1 MKKLMTILV
10 VFALCGVAM
19 AQGVTGTSS
28 AVAQFPLKNGEDL
41 DYINFKT
48 ETEQGSSGLKYTV
61 TNSIWKDLDGHRM
74 GHVYFTTM
82 SQEDLNAFNAANK
95 TNVKKVAVQFVG
107 AQPELSGTSNDKR
120 NWTVTDYGIYL
131 DQEDGTRKY
140 MSYNEYNN
148 YFELDPGQDFGV
160 YYKGTELEYNKKT
173 HRYETINIMATSTE
187 GYIGNYDKGIEKGPH
202 KGENKITVYDYN
214 EEGVIAPTDGYT
226 YKKFMCLFPTTSAD
240 MIHWEFML
248 QTRLDDPKV
257 SVRPEDVTEELPAAS
272 GQPLPGTLATLL
284 IGGLCAKALSKKN
297 KKH

>member
-10 VFALCGVAM
+10 LFALCGTAM
-19 AQGVTGTSS
+19 AVTGTSS
-28 AVAQFPLKNGEDL
+28 AKEQFPLQNGENL
-41 DYINFKT
+41 DYINYKT
-48 ETEQGSSGLKYTV
+48 NTEPGSTGLKYTV
-61 TNSIWKDLDGHRM
+61 TGSINKGDGNRM

-82 SQEDLNAFNAANK
+82 SQADLNEYNRINN
-95 TNVKKVAVQFVG
+95 TNVQKVAVQFVG
-107 AQPELSGTSNDKR
+107 AQDEYSGTT
-120 NWTVTDYGIYL
+120 NWYDWKVTEYEDYGIYL
-131 DQEDGTRKY
+131 DTANGREYRSVKD
-140 MSYNEYNN
+140 YNN

-160 YYKGTELEYNKKT
+160 YYKGTELEYNDKT
-173 HRYETINIMATSTE
+173 RRYETINIKATSTE

-214 EEGVIAPTDGYT
+214 EEGVIVPTDGYT

-284 IGGLCAKALSKKN
+284 IGGLCAKTLSKKN